1 MTLMTRLRPD
11 SPVSGSPLRML
22 RHYISRI
29 SF

>member
-1 MTLMTRLRPD
+1 MGAMTHLRPD

>member
-1 MTLMTRLRPD
+1 MTHLRPD
-11 SPVSGSPLRML
+11 RPVSGSPLRML

>member
-1 MTLMTRLRPD
+1 MTHLRPD
-11 SPVSGSPLRML
+11 SPVTGSPLRML